1 MKNDEILQKIE
12 ALEQRFQQTEKDESL
27 DLTDV
32 AQARKAFIASE
43 IFQRRNY

>member
-1 MKNDEILQKIE
+1 MKNDEILQEIGASE
-12 ALEQRFQQTEKDESL
+12 HRFQQAEKEESL